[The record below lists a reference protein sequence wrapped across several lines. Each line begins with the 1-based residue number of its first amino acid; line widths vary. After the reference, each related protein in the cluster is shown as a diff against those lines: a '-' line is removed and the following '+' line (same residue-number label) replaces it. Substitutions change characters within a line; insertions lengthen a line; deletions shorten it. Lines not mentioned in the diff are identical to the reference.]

1 MWKQEDNRP
10 LLKTTNPKWLI
21 ERIQKVF
28 LEIYI
33 SKMLNFIVFLTLRD
47 KPQFE
52 RELLPM
58 RHTCKS
64 QYERESFTNKTSI
77 SKKTII
83 VIKDLNEN

>member
-1 MWKQEDNRP
+1 
-10 LLKTTNPKWLI
+10 
-21 ERIQKVF
+21 
-28 LEIYI
+28 
-33 SKMLNFIVFLTLRD
+33 MLNFIVFLTLRD

>member
-1 MWKQEDNRP
+1 MWKQEDNTT

-28 LEIYI
+28 LAINI

-64 QYERESFTNKTSI
+64 QYEREVLPIRPQFQR
-77 SKKTII
+77 KK
-83 VIKDLNEN
+83 

>member
-1 MWKQEDNRP
+1 MWKQEDNTT
-10 LLKTTNPKWLI
+10 LLKTTNLKWLI

-28 LEIYI
+28 LAINI
-33 SKMLNFIVFLTLRD
+33 SKMLNFIVFFLTLRD

-64 QYERESFTNKTSI
+64 QYERE
-77 SKKTII
+77 
-83 VIKDLNEN
+83 VLPIKPQFQRKQ

>member
-28 LEIYI
+28 LAIYI
-33 SKMLNFIVFLTLRD
+33 SKMFNFIVFFLTLRD

-52 RELLPM
+52 RERLPM

-64 QYERESFTNKTSI
+64 QYERE
-77 SKKTII
+77 
-83 VIKDLNEN
+83 VLPIKPQFQRKQ

>member
-1 MWKQEDNRP
+1 MINSKKKRTFKTWKRDDNTP

-28 LEIYI
+28 LAIYI

-64 QYERESFTNKTSI
+64 QYERESCN
-77 SKKTII
+77 
-83 VIKDLNEN
+83 